1 MYEYQIECSLLGHFI
16 LESYIKSGPRRYA
29 IECMKDHDKTNHI
42 PRLLRLE
49 VVPSGVKRSLVA
61 DVVEWG
67 ISESPVIDLNST
79 LICDD
84 LLVYNRVGVSG
95 LYYL

>member
-1 MYEYQIECSLLGHFI
+1 M
-16 LESYIKSGPRRYA
+16 
-29 IECMKDHDKTNHI
+29 
-42 PRLLRLE
+42 
-49 VVPSGVKRSLVA
+49 VPSGVKRSLVA

-67 ISESPVIDLNST
+67 ISDSPAINLNST

-84 LLVYNRVGVSG
+84 LLVYNSAGVSG

>member
-1 MYEYQIECSLLGHFI
+1 MHERSW
-16 LESYIKSGPRRYA
+16 KN
-29 IECMKDHDKTNHI
+29 TNHI
-42 PRLLRLE
+42 PFLLRLE

-67 ISESPVIDLNST
+67 ISDSPAINLNST

-84 LLVYNRVGVSG
+84 LLVYNSAGVSG